1 MTSRTALA
9 KGLTPLTALALAL
22 TAALIAALW
31 GGWAAGAISL
41 AIVAVAAA
49 LGRLKAVGLV
59 LLSLLPLALSSLL
72 INALLPAGG
81 AGVITAL
88 LALVR
93 LTGVTLP
100 LSLLFLA
107 VPADRLVAD
116 LEAHGLGRRA
126 AFVLAA
132 SLGSVSRART
142 RAVHVI
148 EAQRSRG
155 LDTEGSWWR
164 RTRGVLP
171 LVSPLVLGSLAEV
184 EGRALALE
192 VRAFN
197 RSGSRTVLEPPVAAG
212 WERVLRRT
220 LVAAAAAAVV
230 LRLVWR

>member
-1 MTSRTALA
+1 MALP
-9 KGLTPLTALALAL
+9 KGLAPLTALALAL

-31 GGWAAGAISL
+31 GGWAALAISL
-41 AIVAVAAA
+41 AVVAAA
-49 LGRLKAVGLV
+49 IVLGRLKPMGLV
-59 LLSLLPLALSSLL
+59 LLTLLPLALSSLL

-81 AGVITAL
+81 AGAMTAI

-93 LTGVTLP
+93 LAGATLP

-107 VPADRLVAD
+107 VPAGRLLAD
-116 LEAHGLGRRA
+116 LEVHGLGRRP

-132 SLGSVSRART
+132 SLGSVPRARE

-164 RTRGVLP
+164 RARGVLP

-184 EGRALALE
+184 EERALALE

-197 RSGSRTVLEPPVAAG
+197 RSGPRTVLEPPVAAA
-212 WERVLRRT
+212 WERVLRWS
-220 LVAAAAAAVV
+220 LLAAAAAAVV
-230 LRLVWR
+230 LRFAGR